1 MELLNRRE
9 VLAVAAAACVC
20 SVAGPAALWADD
32 PATQP
37 TSQPSTLDVGAKT
50 DYATDGITST
60 WLTTNKVAIIRNNN
74 KLYASTGVC
83 THRGCTVRAPGA
95 TTEPDRPYAFRCPC
109 HGATYDMDGKVTK
122 GPARKSLA
130 RFAISVDSS
139 GHVIVDMSQ
148 TFPDTDWDN
157 PASFVAVS

>member
-1 MELLNRRE
+1 MESLNRRE
-9 VLAVAAAACVC
+9 VLAVAAAACLC
-20 SVAGPAALWADD
+20 SVAGPAALLADD
-32 PATQP
+32 TTQP
-37 TSQPSTLDVGAKT
+37 SSQPSTLDVGAKS

-60 WLTTNKVAIIRNNN
+60 WMSTNKVAIIRNDN
-74 KLYASTGVC
+74 KLYATTAVC

-95 TTEPDRPYAFRCPC
+95 TTEPDRPYAFKCPC
-109 HGATYDMDGKVTK
+109 HGAQFDMDGKVLR

-130 RFAISVDSS
+130 RFAISVDSN

-148 TFPDTDWDN
+148 SFPDTDWDN